1 MRSQRVRHDSVT
13 ELTDRNPNQ
22 SGLGSVLVLSPLGWV
37 TWAKLLGLPKSS
49 LGFLCKI
56 LWKTLNFSQY
66 LTSLQN
72 LHCLNYKHELPLS
85 SAVLLL
91 SLTVDFAAS
100 LFCSICLCLIP
111 FSTSLLPQRDNKNI
125 LSVPVPEGLT
135 NVLAN

>member
-1 MRSQRVRHDSVT
+1 MLQSMRSQRVRHDSVT

-22 SGLGSVLVLSPLGWV
+22 NGLGSVLVLSPLGWV

-85 SAVLLL
+85 SAAPSSVFDSGPCCLTLLFHL
-91 SLTVDFAAS
+91 
-100 LFCSICLCLIP
+100 
-111 FSTSLLPQRDNKNI
+111 
-125 LSVPVPEGLT
+125 PVPYTFLYLSSPPERQ
-135 NVLAN
+135 

>member
-1 MRSQRVRHDSVT
+1 MLQSMRSQRVRHDSVT

-22 SGLGSVLVLSPLGWV
+22 NGLGSVLVLSPLGWV

-56 LWKTLNFSQY
+56 LWKTLNFSQH

-85 SAVLLL
+85 SAVPSSVFDSGPCCLTLLFHL
-91 SLTVDFAAS
+91 
-100 LFCSICLCLIP
+100 
-111 FSTSLLPQRDNKNI
+111 
-125 LSVPVPEGLT
+125 PVPYTFLYLSSPPERQ
-135 NVLAN
+135 